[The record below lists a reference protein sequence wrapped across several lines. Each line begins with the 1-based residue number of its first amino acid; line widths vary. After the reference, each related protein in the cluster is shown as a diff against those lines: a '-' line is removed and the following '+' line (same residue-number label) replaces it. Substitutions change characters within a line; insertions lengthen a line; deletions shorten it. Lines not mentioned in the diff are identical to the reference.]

1 MREKKQVKQFERLFR
16 PVEWNTTCGE
26 RGDGNY
32 EWWWSEVLLHPLKK
46 MSSMRDD
53 WNPPGL
59 TCLSECLQ
67 LNRKTHKTHKKR
79 RFWGHFVPCATSNW
93 NIKIEERFPQRSPC
107 PLSHKSN
114 LKSEAEPLIHIS
126 VTLAGPH
133 SGPQPSNN
141 IHCFLPL
148 KKEHPLHSI
157 LDVGGQIFGL
167 KTRGSR
173 LITTVPLSA
182 KSASFLPT
190 S

>member
-1 MREKKQVKQFERLFR
+1 ME
-16 PVEWNTTCGE
+16 TMS
-26 RGDGNY
+26 GDGQR
-32 EWWWSEVLLHPLKK
+32 VLLHPLKK

-67 LNRKTHKTHKKR
+67 LNRKTHKTHKKCI
-79 RFWGHFVPCATSNW
+79 FWGHFVPCATSNW

-157 LDVGGQIFGL
+157 LDVGGSNIWLENTRFTSDYNCPTLSEVRKFSSHEL
-167 KTRGSR
+167 KK
-173 LITTVPLSA
+173 LSV
-182 KSASFLPT
+182 KK
-190 S
+190 